1 MKRYEVRKT
10 DYKWS
15 PCWGLFDNK
24 LNRWITKDVYKKL
37 ILKHIKDEG
46 LDMNEEIERNK
57 S

>member
-46 LDMNEEIERNK
+46 LDMNKEIERNK